1 MDVYILNK
9 HGTILMPCKPRK
21 ARLLLK
27 ECKAKVVNMKPFT
40 IQLLFG
46 STGYKQPIT
55 VGVNTGTEN
64 AGVTVI
70 SGNQDLNSCEFKLRK
85 HVSLKGHDRRIY
97 RGNMKRRRY
106 RKPRFDNRAS
116 SKKAGRPPPDVQG
129 KGAFPCC
136 CGLLMPLST
145 TLLLPVTAPQ

>member
-9 HGTILMPCKPRK
+9 HGTTLMPCKPRK

-46 STGYKQPIT
+46 STRYKQPIT

-97 RGNMKRRRY
+97 RGNVKRRR
-106 RKPRFDNRAS
+106 S
-116 SKKAGRPPPDVQG
+116 SKKAGRPAPDVQG

-145 TLLLPVTAPQ
+145 TLLLPVTAPK